1 MDILLIEEEWIVKM
15 PLNLTVPHPCV
26 LFLILS
32 IPSAH
37 LRDRIYFLRSK
48 HGPHPPTSYLYNP
61 IVNHHFI

>member
-1 MDILLIEEEWIVKM
+1 MDILLIEGKWIVK
-15 PLNLTVPHPCV
+15 LSLILTVPPPRV

-37 LRDRIYFLRSK
+37 LRDGIYFLRSK

-61 IVNHHFI
+61 IINHHFI

>member
-15 PLNLTVPHPCV
+15 PLILTVPHPCV

-48 HGPHPPTSYLYNP
+48 HGPHPPTLYLYNP

>member
-1 MDILLIEEEWIVKM
+1 MDVLLIEEKWIVKL
-15 PLNLTVPHPCV
+15 PLILTVPPRV

-37 LRDRIYFLRSK
+37 LRDGIYFMRSK

-61 IVNHHFI
+61 IINHHFI